1 MNKQS
6 LMRVLPAAPASAS
19 ILFGR
24 LRHEID
30 QLFDDFA
37 VPDPMRR
44 MFPFADG
51 INFSPLAELKDMAD
65 HYELAIELPGLEDKD
80 INVELADGALKIS
93 GERRQESENESFDCL
108 ISERSYGNFERRLSL
123 PVDADAENIEAKYHR
138 GVLKIIIG
146 KDKDSAQHV
155 RKIAV
160 S

>member
-6 LMRVLPAAPASAS
+6 LMPVLPANSAS
-19 ILFGR
+19 TSTLFGR

-37 VPDPMRR
+37 IPDPMRR

-51 INFSPLAELKDMAD
+51 IDFSPLAELKDKAD
-65 HYELAIELPGLEDKD
+65 HYELLVELPGLEDKD
-80 INVELADGALKIS
+80 INIELADGVLKIS
-93 GERRQESENESFDCL
+93 GERRQESEEKSADCL
-108 ISERSYGNFERRLSL
+108 ISERSYGKFERRLSL
-123 PVDADAENIEAKYHR
+123 PSDADADKIEAKYRH
-138 GVLKIIIG
+138 GVLKVTLG

-160 S
+160 T